1 MSEIITKLVVDLSK
15 PEGDPERV
23 QSIPLTAEELEERE
37 LMRLQAEA
45 DREQREAEE
54 AAKALAKASAE
65 SKLAALGLTADE
77 IAALRG

>member
-23 QSIPLTAEELEERE
+23 QSIPLTEEELAERE
-37 LMRLQAEA
+37 IMQLEA
-45 DREQREAEE
+45 IAAQEQREADE

-65 SKLAALGLTADE
+65 SKLSALGLTADE
-77 IAALRG
+77 IAALRA